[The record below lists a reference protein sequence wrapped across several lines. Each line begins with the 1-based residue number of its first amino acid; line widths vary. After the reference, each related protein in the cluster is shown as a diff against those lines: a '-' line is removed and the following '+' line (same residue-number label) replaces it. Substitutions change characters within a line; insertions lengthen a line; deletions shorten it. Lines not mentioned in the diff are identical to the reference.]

1 MVGYSFEH
9 GFNDTFTLRQN
20 LRFAENKT
28 AQNSVY
34 GYGVPI
40 SSIQQWFTSPCAV
53 FHSLNGVTH

>member
-34 GYGVPI
+34 GYGVCSDKPMVL
-40 SSIQQWFTSPCAV
+40 TLAV
-53 FHSLNGVTH
+53 VRYPQSDKGHI